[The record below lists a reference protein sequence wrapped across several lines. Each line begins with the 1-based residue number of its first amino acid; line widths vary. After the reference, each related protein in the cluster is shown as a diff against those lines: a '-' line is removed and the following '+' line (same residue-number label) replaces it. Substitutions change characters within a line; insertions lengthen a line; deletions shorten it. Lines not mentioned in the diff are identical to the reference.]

1 MSAAERVPV
10 DMLNQLSIKADILQ
24 KELDLGKRENIYLRK
39 QNEALEEEM
48 EKLQQVIKNLT
59 EQAEGF
65 DDFLQSVGTSKENIV
80 PQDFVLHLQ
89 GNLTEAK
96 KKCTD
101 AEIAFKQL
109 ESILAD
115 EKANHQRY
123 EDELRQSVDREAQT
137 MARLTAVEQELRS
150 LKLLITSDESLQA
163 VESIRSEYEAEIMK
177 LSETGV
183 IFHH

>member
-1 MSAAERVPV
+1 
-10 DMLNQLSIKADILQ
+10 MLNQLSIKADILQ

-48 EKLQQVIKNLT
+48 EKLQEIVKTLT

-65 DDFLQSVGTSKENIV
+65 DDFLQNAATNKDNIV

-89 GNLTEAK
+89 GNLTAAK
-96 KKCTD
+96 KKCNE

-109 ESILAD
+109 ESLLAD

-123 EDELRQSVDREAQT
+123 YNKKVF
-137 MARLTAVEQELRS
+137 S
-150 LKLLITSDESLQA
+150 LKILIIDLKMS
-163 VESIRSEYEAEIMK
+163 
-177 LSETGV
+177 
-183 IFHH
+183 

>member
-1 MSAAERVPV
+1 
-10 DMLNQLSIKADILQ
+10 MLNQLSIKADILQ

-48 EKLQQVIKNLT
+48 EKLQEIVKTLT

-65 DDFLQSVGTSKENIV
+65 DDFLQNAATNKDNVV

-89 GNLTEAK
+89 GNLTAAK
-96 KKCTD
+96 KKCNE

-109 ESILAD
+109 ESLLAD

-123 EDELRQSVDREAQT
+123 
-137 MARLTAVEQELRS
+137 S
-150 LKLLITSDESLQA
+150 LC
-163 VESIRSEYEAEIMK
+163 
-177 LSETGV
+177 
-183 IFHH
+183 